1 MSERY
6 RTFREFYPFYLTQHT
21 NPVCRLLHVIGV
33 FASTASLVSALASQ
47 AWLWAA
53 LSPLVGYAFG
63 WTGHFVFEGNRPASF
78 KQPIFSFIGDL
89 TMARDVVTGKIGLSP
104 SESRP

>member
-6 RTFREFYPFYLTQHT
+6 KTFREFYPFYLTQHA

-33 FASTASLVSALASQ
+33 LASATALFTSLATQ
-47 AWLWAA
+47 AWLMAA

-78 KQPIFSFIGDL
+78 NQPIFSFIGDL
-89 TMARDVVTGKIGLSP
+89 SMARDVLTGKIRL
-104 SESRP
+104 RPTETTP